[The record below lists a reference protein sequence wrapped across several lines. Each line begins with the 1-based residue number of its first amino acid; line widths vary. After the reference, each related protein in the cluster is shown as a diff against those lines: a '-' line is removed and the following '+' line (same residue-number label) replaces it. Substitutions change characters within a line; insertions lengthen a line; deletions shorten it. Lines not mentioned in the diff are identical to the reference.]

1 MYTLQDYGKML
12 ADRVRMEAYLE
23 ALRRAVFPGCV
34 VIDLGAGPGIFS
46 LYACRWGA
54 RRVYAIEPGESIQLA
69 RELAAANGF
78 VDTIV
83 AIEDYSSNLT
93 LPERADVIISDL
105 RGVLPFFGR
114 SIASIID
121 ARDRLLANDGILIPL
136 RDILWAGIVSV
147 PEFYR
152 RKVEIWDQPGFDTS
166 AARTQAVNTIF
177 KIYPKIGDLLTAPA
191 ELGDIDYPSV
201 TTTRFAAHPSWRIG
215 RSGVAH
221 GVCMWF
227 ATTLADGVS
236 FSNAPGLPETIYGAA
251 FMPFSEPMPLESGDR
266 VSCEIKIDPCGE
278 DYVWR
283 WNTSFEIGSSGVLRG
298 GFSQS
303 TFYATPVNPASLNA
317 VDVATG

>member
-54 RRVYAIEPGESIQLA
+54 RRVYAIEPDQSIQLA

-78 VDTIV
+78 GDTLV

-105 RGVLPFFGR
+105 RGVLPLFGR

-121 ARDRLLANDGILIPL
+121 ARDRFLSNGGTLIPL
-136 RDILWAGIVSV
+136 HDVLWAGIVSV

-152 RKVEIWDQPGFDTS
+152 RKVEIWDQHGFDTS
-166 AARTQAVNTIF
+166 AARTKAVNTIF
-177 KIYPKIGDLLTAPA
+177 KIYPKMGDLLTTPA

-201 TTTRFAAHPSWRIG
+201 TSTRFAYHPSWRTG
-215 RSGVAH
+215 RSGLAH
-221 GVCMWF
+221 GLCLWF
-227 ATTLADGVS
+227 ATSLANGVS
-236 FSNAPGLPETIYGAA
+236 FSNAPDLPETVYGAA
-251 FMPFSEPMPLESGDR
+251 FMPFCEPVPVESGDR
-266 VSCEIKIDPCGE
+266 VTCEIKIDPCGE

-283 WNTSFEIGSSGVLRG
+283 WNTSFEIGSSGVLRA

-303 TFYATPVNPASLNA
+303 TFYATLVNPTSLS
-317 VDVATG
+317 